1 MPKGSPLSTQNNSSS
16 ILSMP
21 IKFWDMW
28 YISVSQAASDS
39 GGGHVVT
46 FAPQPFRMELTML
59 ATRREVSAPVSQRMT
74 TLPEAVTH
82 DVISSMA
89 SHRGLSHS
97 MWGARRTEDMSR
109 GISISASSH
118 AVDET
123 LMICSPGPVVCS
135 PLLAQRITT
144 RDGDTGTSSR
154 TLLAWVHSVIC
165 SNPGLNPNIPQANGR
180 IIKKFLRVKKTGTP
194 YWAMK

>member
-16 ILSMP
+16 ISSIP
-21 IKFWDMW
+21 VKFWDML
-28 YISVSQAASDS
+28 YISVSQGASDS

-46 FAPQPFRMELTML
+46 FAPQPCSMEPTML

-74 TLPEAVTH
+74 TLPEASAH

-89 SHRGLSHS
+89 SHRGFSHS
-97 MWGARRTEDMSR
+97 TGGARRTAEMSS
-109 GISISASSH
+109 GISISTSSH

-123 LMICSPGPVVCS
+123 LMICSPGPAVYS

-144 RDGDTGTSSR
+144 RGGDTGLSSCI
-154 TLLAWVHSVIC
+154 LLAWPHSVTCFGILEYKLI
-165 SNPGLNPNIPQANGR
+165 SNA
-180 IIKKFLRVKKTGTP
+180 IIK
-194 YWAMK
+194 